1 MFNTKYCISNIR
13 PFKSLVENRMPAR
26 NQQPGGRPAS
36 AGAARGPLPL
46 LCCCCCCAAAAAVLL
61 LLLCCCCCCAAA
73 AAVLLL
79 LLCCCCCCA
88 AAAAVLLLLLCCSC
102 CCAAAGDAGSLHH
115 HEPRLGAMRAQRGCL
130 VFKIWSALFVYNVKC
145 KSFAKVCSI
154 QNIVFQTSGLSKVWY
169 KQCARSQPAT
179 WRPTR

>member
-1 MFNTKYCISNIR
+1 
-13 PFKSLVENRMPAR
+13 
-26 NQQPGGRPAS
+26 
-36 AGAARGPLPL
+36 
-46 LCCCCCCAAAAAVLL
+46 VLL

-130 VFKIWSALFVYNVKC
+130 VFKIWSALFVYNVKF

>member
-1 MFNTKYCISNIR
+1 MFYTKYCLSNIR

-130 VFKIWSALFVYNVKC
+130 VFKIWSALFVYNVKF